1 MRAYAVVV
9 EQAEG
14 NLSAYVPDL
23 PGCITVGDSLEE
35 IARNIQ
41 EAIDLYLEDLIEE
54 GQAIPEP
61 KTVAIMAT
69 PSNLKEVA

>member
-23 PGCITVGDSLEE
+23 PRCITVGDSLEE
-35 IARNIQ
+35 IVHNIQ

-61 KTVAIMAT
+61 TTVAIMAS
-69 PSNLKEVA
+69 PSELKEVA